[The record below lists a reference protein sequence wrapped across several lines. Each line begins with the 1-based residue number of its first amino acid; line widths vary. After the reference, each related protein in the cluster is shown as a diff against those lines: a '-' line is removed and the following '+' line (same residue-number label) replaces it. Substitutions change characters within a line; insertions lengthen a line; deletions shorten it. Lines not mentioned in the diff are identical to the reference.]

1 MQRQKMTMQTAS
13 PLAHPQLQLPLALE
27 LQGWQ
32 QQQVLQR
39 PWQLQSQTMLSQL
52 PPTAH

>member
-1 MQRQKMTMQTAS
+1 MTVPPAS
-13 PLAHPQLQLPLALE
+13 PLVHPQLQLLLALE

-39 PWQLQSQTMLSQL
+39 LWQLRSQTMLSQL
-52 PPTAH
+52 PLAAH